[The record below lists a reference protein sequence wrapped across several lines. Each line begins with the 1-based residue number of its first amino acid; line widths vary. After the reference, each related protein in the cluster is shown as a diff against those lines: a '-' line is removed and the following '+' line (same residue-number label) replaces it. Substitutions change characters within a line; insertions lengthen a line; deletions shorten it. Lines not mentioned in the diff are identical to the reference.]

1 MGAEAVSRPRRAL
14 VVVDVQNEYFGGRLS
29 IQYPPRDRSVERIAA
44 AVAAAER
51 HGVPVIVVQQVAPA
65 ESPAFAAGSHGA
77 ALYPVVAAV
86 EPYVRVEKTL
96 PSAFA
101 RTDLDVHLAR
111 LGVDT
116 VTLVGYMIQ
125 NCIVASAFDGLQ
137 RGYRI
142 EVLADAT
149 GTLGLAN
156 PRGRVDARDVQRV
169 FEVVLQ
175 SRAAAVMDVD
185 AWIESLDDGAEPR
198 RDSLVGSAAAYVSE
212 RG

>member
-1 MGAEAVSRPRRAL
+1 MGHAAVSRARRAL

-29 IQYPPRDRSVERIAA
+29 IEHPPRDESVARILEAISAA
-44 AVAAAER
+44 RR
-51 HGVPVIVVQQVAPA
+51 HGVPVIVVRQVAPPDA
-65 ESPAFAAGSHGA
+65 PAFAVESHGA
-77 ALYPVVAAV
+77 ALHPDLEGV
-86 EPYVRVEKTL
+86 ESYARVEKTL

-101 RTDLDVHLAR
+101 RTELDAHLAR

-137 RGYRI
+137 RGYQI

-156 PRGRVDARDVQRV
+156 PRGAVAARDVQRV

-175 SRAAAVMDVD
+175 SRAAAVMDVGEWSD
-185 AWIESLDDGAEPR
+185 RLQDGQSPR
-198 RDSLVGSAAAYVSE
+198 RDTLVGSAAAWLE
-212 RG
+212 ARG

>member
-1 MGAEAVSRPRRAL
+1 MKRPRRAL
-14 VVVDVQNEYFGGRLS
+14 VVIDVQNEYFGGRLA
-29 IQYPPRDRSVERIAA
+29 IQHPPPKDSLARVVRAA
-44 AVAAAER
+44 AAAR
-51 HGVPVIVVQQVAPA
+51 TRGVPVIVVQQVAPSDA
-65 ESPAFAAGSHGA
+65 PAFAAGSNGGA
-77 ALYPVVAAV
+77 LHPDVAV
-86 EPYVRVEKTL
+86 IEPYARVEKTL

-101 RTDLDVHLAR
+101 RTELDAHLAR

-137 RGYRI
+137 RGYRM

-156 PRGRVDARDVQRV
+156 SRGIADARDVQHV

-185 AWIESLDDGAEPR
+185 EWLERLDDGREPR
-198 RDSLVGSAAAYVSE
+198 RDTLVGSAAAWLTA

>member
-1 MGAEAVSRPRRAL
+1 MSRPRRAL

-29 IQYPPRDRSVERIAA
+29 IQHPPRDRSLGRIAA
-44 AVAAAER
+44 AIAAANR
-51 HGVPVIVVQQVAPA
+51 HGVPVIVVQQVAPPEA
-65 ESPAFAAGSHGA
+65 PAFAAGSHGA
-77 ALYPVVAAV
+77 ALHPAIAAI

-101 RTDLDVHLAR
+101 RTELDAHLAR

-156 PRGRVDARDVQRV
+156 PRGSVDAHDVQRV

-175 SRAAAVMDVD
+175 SRAAAVIDVD
-185 AWIESLDDGAEPR
+185 AWIESLAEGTEPR
-198 RDSLVGSAAAYVSE
+198 RDSLVGSAAAYLSG